1 VKEIEAEGTRYIYFS
16 RADGIPRPVEM
27 DLQVKRYHPFMTAQ
41 LAKAIDFRLVLI
53 TLLRPDEAYVHYL
66 YWSDGQDL
74 DRLDVKIEQ
83 GAYCDDDF
91 QDAVKTVYQK
101 TTCLNCHRIWDTLV
115 MPSDP
120 YLGAPGLLQAKL
132 VKVGTKIKP
141 CPNCG
146 ASLRELV
153 MKIF

>member
-1 VKEIEAEGTRYIYFS
+1 MKEIEAEGTRYIYFS
-16 RADGIPRPVEM
+16 RTYGIPEPVEM
-27 DLQVKRYHPFMTAQ
+27 DLQVKEYNPFMTEQ

-66 YWSDGQDL
+66 YWNDGQDL
-74 DRLDVKIEQ
+74 ARLDVKIEQ
-83 GAYCDDDF
+83 GTYCDDDF
-91 QDAVKTVYQK
+91 QDSVKTVYQK
-101 TTCLNCHRIWDTLV
+101 TTCFNCHKIWATLM

-120 YLGAPGLLQAKL
+120 YLAAPGLLQAKL
-132 VKVGTKIKP
+132 VKVGSKIKT

-146 ASLRELV
+146 ASLRQLV